1 MSDTQPVDLLVR
13 GGTVVPCDGSRTAF
27 VGDVAVHGGR
37 IAAVTPTMGGKD
49 ASPPPP
55 PAPTRVIDASGC
67 AVIPGFVN
75 AHTHELLERGVFEDM
90 DFFTW
95 LEDFALPKDMAYE
108 PRHQRAGS
116 LLCQAEM
123 IANGTTSFIDIFR
136 YPAEAAAVAV
146 DSGLRATISP
156 QAVDTPAGAGETLES
171 SEAFIDTWHGLHPR
185 VRAWFGPHSLYTVDA
200 STYTAMRARA
210 DELGV
215 GIHTHLAET
224 VRARPPGWP
233 SSVGGL
239 TPAAWLHRLIGLGPD
254 VVAAHCI
261 ELTDDDLAL
270 VAETG
275 VGVAHCPTSNM
286 KLGNRAARI
295 PELLAAGA
303 NVGLG
308 TDSIMTNNNLD
319 PFEEMRQ
326 AGLLAR
332 FSTGDPAVLPCAQLL
347 ELATIGGARALGLG
361 DETGSIEPGK
371 RADLA
376 VVGLDRPHAW
386 PVLSDGDGGN
396 VIEQLVWSCSGS
408 DVRYTLVDG
417 EVLLDDRRLTTL
429 DLAEIAELVP
439 REARHLLAKAGV
451 LDHVLNKYRGG
462 GND

>member
-1 MSDTQPVDLLVR
+1 MSETAPVELLVR
-13 GGTVVPCDGSRTAF
+13 GGTVVPCDGSHRVF
-27 VGDVAVHGGR
+27 VGDVAVSGGR
-37 IAAVTPTMGGKD
+37 IASVTPAAISEPLSAG
-49 ASPPPP
+49 PPEPP
-55 PAPTRVIDASGC
+55 PARVIDATGC

-108 PRHQRAGS
+108 PRHQRAGAM
-116 LLCQAEM
+116 LCQAEM

-136 YPAEAAAVAV
+136 FPDESAAVAV
-146 DSGLRATISP
+146 QSGLRATISP
-156 QAVDTPAGAGETLES
+156 QAIDSPAGAGETLES
-171 SEAFIDTWHGLHPR
+171 SEAFIDAWNGHHER
-185 VRAWFGPHSLYTVDA
+185 VRAWFGPHSLYTVDPA
-200 STYTAMRARA
+200 TFTAMRVRA

-224 VRARPPGWP
+224 TGEVARVAEL
-233 SSVGGL
+233 SGGL
-239 TPAAWLHRLIGLGPD
+239 TPVAWLDRLIGLGPD

-261 ELTDDDLAL
+261 ELDDDDLAL
-270 VAETG
+270 VADSG

-295 PELLAAGA
+295 GDLLAAGA
-303 NVGLG
+303 VVGLG

-332 FSTGDPAVLPCAQLL
+332 FTTGDPAVLPCAQLL
-347 ELATIGGARALGLG
+347 EMATIGGARALGLG
-361 DETGSIEPGK
+361 DETGSLEPEK

-376 VVGLDRPHAW
+376 VVGLDRPRAW
-386 PVLSDGDGGN
+386 PVLSEGDGGN
-396 VIEQLVWSCSGS
+396 VIEQLVWSCSGA
-408 DVRYTLVDG
+408 DVRYTIVDG
-417 EVLLDDRRLTTL
+417 EVLLDNRRVVTL
-429 DLAEIAELVP
+429 DLAEIADLVP

-451 LDHVLNKYRGG
+451 LDHVLNKHR
-462 GND
+462 DVDT

>member
-27 VGDVAVHGGR
+27 VGDVAVRGGR
-37 IAAVTPTMGGKD
+37 IVAVTRTAGRQARPT
-49 ASPPPP
+49 PPPT
-55 PAPTRVIDASGC
+55 PAARVIDASGC

-136 YPAEAAAVAV
+136 FPAEAAAVAV

-171 SEAFIDTWHGLHPR
+171 SEAFIDAWHGRHER

-200 STYTAMRARA
+200 ATYTAMRERA

-224 VRARPPGWP
+224 AGEVARVAEL
-233 SSVGGL
+233 SGGL

-303 NVGLG
+303 VVGLG

-361 DETGSIEPGK
+361 DVTGSIEPGK

-408 DVRYTLVDG
+408 DVRYTVVDG

-429 DLAEIAELVP
+429 DLAEIADLVP

-451 LDHVLNKYRGG
+451 LDHVLNKYKGATHG
-462 GND
+462 

>member
-55 PAPTRVIDASGC
+55 PAARVIDASGC

-146 DSGLRATISP
+146 DSGLRATMSP

-171 SEAFIDTWHGLHPR
+171 SEAFIDAWHGRHER

-224 VRARPPGWP
+224 VGETARVAEL
-233 SSVGGL
+233 SGGL

-417 EVLLDDRRLTTL
+417 GVLLDDRRVTTL
-429 DLAEIAELVP
+429 DLAEIADLVP

-451 LDHVLNKYRGG
+451 LDHVLNKYRS
-462 GND
+462 GNDD

>member
-1 MSDTQPVDLLVR
+1 MSSGQTVDLLVQ
-13 GGTVVPCDGSRTAF
+13 GGTVVPCDGSRRAF
-27 VGDVAVHGGR
+27 VGDVAVRDGC
-37 IAAVTPTMGGKD
+37 IVAVTAAADRVT
-49 ASPPPP
+49 AP
-55 PAPTRVIDASGC
+55 PALAVRVIDASDC

-75 AHTHELLERGVFEDM
+75 AHTHEVLERGVFEDM

-123 IANGTTSFIDIFR
+123 IANGSTSFIDIFR
-136 YPAEAAAVAV
+136 FPAEAAAVAV

-156 QAVDTPAGAGETLES
+156 QAIDTPAGAGETLES
-171 SEAFIDTWHGLHPR
+171 SEAFIDAWHGRHPR
-185 VRAWFGPHSLYTVDA
+185 VRSWFGPHSLYTVDA
-200 STYTAMRARA
+200 ATYTAMRARA
-210 DELGV
+210 DQLGV

-224 VRARPPGWP
+224 TGEVARVAEL
-233 SSVGGL
+233 SGGL

-261 ELTDDDLAL
+261 ELTDDDLEL
-270 VAETG
+270 VASTG

-303 NVGLG
+303 TVGLG

-332 FSTGDPAVLPCAQLL
+332 FTTGDPAVLPCAQLL
-347 ELATIGGARALGLG
+347 ELATVGGARALGLG
-361 DETGSIEPGK
+361 DEVGSIEPGK
-371 RADLA
+371 RADLT
-376 VVGLDRPHAW
+376 VVGLDRPRAW

-396 VIEQLVWSCSGS
+396 VIEQLVWSCSGA
-408 DVRYTLVDG
+408 DVRYTIVDG

-429 DLAEIAELVP
+429 DLAEIADLVP
-439 REARHLLAKAGV
+439 REARHLLSKAGV
-451 LDHVLNKYRGG
+451 LDHVLNKYREAP
-462 GND
+462 DD

>member
-13 GGTVVPCDGSRTAF
+13 GGTVVPCDGTRTAF

-55 PAPTRVIDASGC
+55 PPPAARVIDASGC

-171 SEAFIDTWHGLHPR
+171 SEAFIDAWHGRHER

-200 STYTAMRARA
+200 STYTAMRVRPMSSASASTPIWPR
-210 DELGV
+210 L
-215 GIHTHLAET
+215 
-224 VRARPPGWP
+224 RARSPGWP
-233 SSVGGL
+233 SC
-239 TPAAWLHRLIGLGPD
+239 PAGSPPRRG
-254 VVAAHCI
+254 CI
-261 ELTDDDLAL
+261 A
-270 VAETG
+270 
-275 VGVAHCPTSNM
+275 
-286 KLGNRAARI
+286 
-295 PELLAAGA
+295 
-303 NVGLG
+303 
-308 TDSIMTNNNLD
+308 
-319 PFEEMRQ
+319 
-326 AGLLAR
+326 
-332 FSTGDPAVLPCAQLL
+332 
-347 ELATIGGARALGLG
+347 
-361 DETGSIEPGK
+361 
-371 RADLA
+371 
-376 VVGLDRPHAW
+376 
-386 PVLSDGDGGN
+386 
-396 VIEQLVWSCSGS
+396 
-408 DVRYTLVDG
+408 
-417 EVLLDDRRLTTL
+417 
-429 DLAEIAELVP
+429 
-439 REARHLLAKAGV
+439 
-451 LDHVLNKYRGG
+451 
-462 GND
+462 

>member
-1 MSDTQPVDLLVR
+1 
-13 GGTVVPCDGSRTAF
+13 
-27 VGDVAVHGGR
+27 
-37 IAAVTPTMGGKD
+37 
-49 ASPPPP
+49 
-55 PAPTRVIDASGC
+55 
-67 AVIPGFVN
+67 
-75 AHTHELLERGVFEDM
+75 
-90 DFFTW
+90 
-95 LEDFALPKDMAYE
+95 MAYE

-146 DSGLRATISP
+146 DSDLRATISP

-171 SEAFIDTWHGLHPR
+171 SEAFIDAWHGRHER

-200 STYTAMRARA
+200 STYMAMRARA

-224 VRARPPGWP
+224 VGETARVAEL
-233 SSVGGL
+233 SGGL
-239 TPAAWLHRLIGLGPD
+239 TPAAWLHHLIGLGPD

-303 NVGLG
+303 VVGLG

-347 ELATIGGARALGLG
+347 ELATIGGARVLGLG